1 MQLLSVLYCLK
12 CMQYKINVSSIACNA
27 TALWRWQHT
36 IDSICLL
43 LWMHQEKWV
52 KLTAIVWRK
61 ELVGIFFYIPKS
73 NLPVYCQACVCLSH
87 THAVCIQVY
96 VWGEIPQLQNNAK
109 TPMETNLQSLDEV
122 FSVYGDGT
130 MYKALKIGICTTFI
144 LDTLIIFKLN
154 IIILHNTWMQTVILH
169 LSRLLS
175 NDSWTIE

>member
-1 MQLLSVLYCLK
+1 MQCNSFVEVAAHYRQYISAAMNASGK
-12 CMQYKINVSSIACNA
+12 VSEINSNCMKKRTCRN
-27 TALWRWQHT
+27 
-36 IDSICLL
+36 
-43 LWMHQEKWV
+43 
-52 KLTAIVWRK
+52 
-61 ELVGIFFYIPKS
+61 FFYIPKS

-87 THAVCIQVY
+87 THAVCMQVY

-154 IIILHNTWMQTVILH
+154 IIILHNT
-169 LSRLLS
+169 
-175 NDSWTIE
+175 